1 MIPTSVYL
9 PQCAYMLTKCE
20 PAMISYRY
28 LEVGLMYM
36 YMHLLITHLYE
47 YTA

>member
-1 MIPTSVYL
+1 
-9 PQCAYMLTKCE
+9 MLTKCE
-20 PAMISYRY
+20 PPMIGYRY

-36 YMHLLITHLYE
+36 YMQLLIAHLYE